1 MPLPGL
7 YGSSMA
13 GLMAQ
18 FGHDS
23 LLNASPATSMMPPN
37 IPLSHDL
44 SNATA
49 DEMLEAAMAGQ
60 ISALHNSL
68 KRPSHTSYDTNS
80 EMDFDMR
87 KDSMDSSGRP
97 LPKKSRPNHSLIE
110 KRRRDKMKAHI
121 HELAALVPMCAAINS
136 NKLDK
141 FTVLRLALQH
151 IKSLLGSARPAAGAA
166 SLYKPSFV
174 SDEEIKQLMKYSN
187 EGFVLVADCDR
198 AKILFTS
205 ESTLRTVNHQSQ
217 VRHCAPFYIQS
228 FTCFYIGLAGSFT
241 L

>member
-1 MPLPGL
+1 MGGGPPGVPLPGL

-18 FGHDS
+18 FGAEF
-23 LLNASPATSMMPPN
+23 NPPATSMMPPN
-37 IPLSHDL
+37 IPLAHDL

-87 KDSMDSSGRP
+87 KDSIDSHGRP

-205 ESTLRTVNHQSQ
+205 QSTQRTVKHQSQ
-217 VRHCAPFYIQS
+217 VRYLS
-228 FTCFYIGLAGSFT
+228 FIVTSCRPVLNCTFS
-241 L
+241 

>member
-1 MPLPGL
+1 
-7 YGSSMA
+7 MA
-13 GLMAQ
+13 GIMAQ

-23 LLNASPATSMMPPN
+23 LLSSNSMMPPN

-60 ISALHNSL
+60 IASHLHNSL

-80 EMDFDMR
+80 EMDFDLR
-87 KDSMDSSGRP
+87 KDSIDSSGRP

-136 NKLDK
+136 NKEFG
-141 FTVLRLALQH
+141 FTFTNMFCTLTVASFLPFKGLEGVFRDY
-151 IKSLLGSARPAAGAA
+151 SL
-166 SLYKPSFV
+166 
-174 SDEEIKQLMKYSN
+174 
-187 EGFVLVADCDR
+187 
-198 AKILFTS
+198 
-205 ESTLRTVNHQSQ
+205 
-217 VRHCAPFYIQS
+217 
-228 FTCFYIGLAGSFT
+228 
-241 L
+241 

>member
-1 MPLPGL
+1 
-7 YGSSMA
+7 MA
-13 GLMAQ
+13 GIMAQ

-23 LLNASPATSMMPPN
+23 LLSSNSMMPPN

-60 ISALHNSL
+60 IASHLHNSL

-80 EMDFDMR
+80 EMDFDLR
-87 KDSMDSSGRP
+87 KDSIDSSGRP

-136 NKLDK
+136 NKEFG
-141 FTVLRLALQH
+141 FTFSDYMFVNSYIS
-151 IKSLLGSARPAAGAA
+151 IK
-166 SLYKPSFV
+166 
-174 SDEEIKQLMKYSN
+174 
-187 EGFVLVADCDR
+187 
-198 AKILFTS
+198 LF
-205 ESTLRTVNHQSQ
+205 
-217 VRHCAPFYIQS
+217 
-228 FTCFYIGLAGSFT
+228 
-241 L
+241 

>member
-1 MPLPGL
+1 
-7 YGSSMA
+7 
-13 GLMAQ
+13 MAQ

-87 KDSMDSSGRP
+87 KDSMDSSTDNVSDNYYLTFLFGG
-97 LPKKSRPNHSLIE
+97 
-110 KRRRDKMKAHI
+110 
-121 HELAALVPMCAAINS
+121 
-136 NKLDK
+136 
-141 FTVLRLALQH
+141 LRL
-151 IKSLLGSARPAAGAA
+151 
-166 SLYKPSFV
+166 
-174 SDEEIKQLMKYSN
+174 
-187 EGFVLVADCDR
+187 
-198 AKILFTS
+198 
-205 ESTLRTVNHQSQ
+205 
-217 VRHCAPFYIQS
+217 
-228 FTCFYIGLAGSFT
+228 
-241 L
+241 